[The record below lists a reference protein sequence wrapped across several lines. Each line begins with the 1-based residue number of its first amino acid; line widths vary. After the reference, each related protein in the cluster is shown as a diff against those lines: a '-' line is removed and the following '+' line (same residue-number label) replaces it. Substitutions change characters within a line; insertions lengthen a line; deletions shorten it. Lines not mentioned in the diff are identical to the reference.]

1 MSYQERRSLV
11 NLIGSILVTTLYSA
25 YMIQRY
31 PEAGWYA
38 PEVFHFWG
46 SFFLI
51 LIPVTIVARIVIYI
65 LFAIISAVTTREEE
79 PAITDERDQL
89 IEIKSQIKSAYV
101 FGIGFVLAM
110 VALVLGMPPAV
121 MFILLLLGGVVSE
134 IISDISQFYFYRRG
148 F

>member
-11 NLIGSILVTTLYSA
+11 NLISSIVVISLYTA

-31 PEAGWYA
+31 PEVGSYA

-51 LIPVTIVARIVIYI
+51 LVPVSIVARIVIYI
-65 LFAIISAVTTREEE
+65 LFAIVNAIATREQE
-79 PAITDERDQL
+79 PPITDERD
-89 IEIKSQIKSAYV
+89 KSVEVKAQINSVYV
-101 FGIGFVLAM
+101 FVAGFILAM
-110 VALVLGMPPAV
+110 GSLVIGMPPAV
-121 MFILLLLGGVVSE
+121 MFGLLLLAGVLSE
-134 IISDISQFYFYRRG
+134 IVSDISRFYFYRRG

>member
-11 NLIGSILVTTLYSA
+11 NLISSILVTLLYSA

-31 PEAGWYA
+31 PAVGLYA

-51 LIPVTIVARIVIYI
+51 LIPVSIVARIVIYI
-65 LFAIISAVTTREEE
+65 LFAIVNAIATREQE
-79 PAITDERDQL
+79 PPITDERDRL
-89 IEIKSQIKSAYV
+89 IEIKAQMNSTYV
-101 FGIGFVLAM
+101 FVLGFILAM
-110 VALVLGMPPAV
+110 VSLVLGMPPTV
-121 MFILLLLGGVVSE
+121 MFILLLLAGIVSE
-134 IISDISQFYFYRRG
+134 IVSDISQFYFYRRG